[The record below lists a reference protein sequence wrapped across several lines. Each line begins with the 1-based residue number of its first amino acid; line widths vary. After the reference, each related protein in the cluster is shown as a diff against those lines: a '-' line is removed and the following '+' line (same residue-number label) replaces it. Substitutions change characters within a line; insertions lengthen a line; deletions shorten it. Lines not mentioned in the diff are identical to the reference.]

1 MKSTNNNNKSAPL
14 VKKEEKSSITNFF
27 SNLITSIFSSKTSA
41 DSLQDSPQDE
51 IFNQYTL
58 KNSLQLSVS
67 TKLPPLTK
75 PYSINEWQEFF
86 SSNSPDTI
94 DQSRLLI
101 SLKAGIDPG
110 LRGKIWMFLS
120 HSFESYKENKNTE
133 NCYQT
138 LLSGSNPK
146 AEDLISRD
154 IHRTLLNKDKRTV
167 IRVDEKKLFNVLKAY
182 SVYDKDMGYC
192 QGTNSIAA
200 TLLQCIGKEEFCFWT
215 FRNLMKIF
223 LWRDFFIQ
231 KTPKLFRMLDI
242 MKDNIKAKLTDL
254 YDYFISIKFDE
265 YLDIMF
271 THFFLTLFT
280 YDCPIELSFRIF
292 DLFWVYEEKVIFDTV
307 INVLSLKKEK
317 IKTMAYEEL
326 LVYLKNDLVFD
337 VVEEYGV
344 DYIISM
350 I

>member
-1 MKSTNNNNKSAPL
+1 MKSTNNNYNSEPL
-14 VKKEEKSSITNFF
+14 QKKEEKFSITNYF
-27 SNLITSIFSSKTSA
+27 SNLITSIFSSKTSSDA
-41 DSLQDSPQDE
+41 LSDHSQDE
-51 IFNQYTL
+51 IFSQNKL
-58 KNSLQLSVS
+58 KNSLQLSLS

-75 PYSINEWQEFF
+75 PYSINEWKELF

-101 SLKAGIDPG
+101 SLKAGIEPS

-120 HSFESYKENKNTE
+120 GSFESYKENKNTE
-133 NCYQT
+133 NNYEI
-138 LLSGSNPK
+138 LLSGSNPT
-146 AEDLISRD
+146 AEDYINRD
-154 IHRTLLNKDKRTV
+154 IHRTLLNKDKNTF
-167 IRVDEKKLFNVLKAY
+167 IHIDEKKLFNVLKAY

-215 FRNLMKIF
+215 FRNIMKKF
-223 LWRDFFIQ
+223 NWRDFFTQ
-231 KTPKLFRMLDI
+231 NTPKLFVMLKT
-242 MKDNIKAKLTDL
+242 MKNKIKANLSDL
-254 YDYFISIKFDE
+254 YEYFISIKFDE
-265 YLDIMF
+265 YIGILF

-280 YDCPIELSFRIF
+280 YDCPLDLSFRLF
-292 DLFWVYEEKVIFDTV
+292 DLFWVYEERVIFDTV

-317 IKTMAYEEL
+317 IKKMSYDEL

-337 VVEEYGV
+337 VVEEYGI